1 MCKAIKNP
9 ATCGNM
15 KQGGKVNSGR
25 PYGSEIFQ
33 TGRAPVLLYQKGKGN
48 TMIYQEELNA
58 IREAVDNLE
67 GLQAEEQDTM
77 EEMGINQ
84 AFDTIETLT
93 GIVAKVKAAGMEK
106 PDLQDAKRGLVYDL
120 EAIAHKII
128 VKAGRYWRTDIDD
141 FSATSD
147 FTDEIIGSA
156 FDLISSI
163 ADAKA
168 ALIATMQ
175 AAGTDQEGGKA

>member
-1 MCKAIKNP
+1 
-9 ATCGNM
+9 
-15 KQGGKVNSGR
+15 
-25 PYGSEIFQ
+25 
-33 TGRAPVLLYQKGKGN
+33 
-48 TMIYQEELNA
+48 MIYQEELNA

-67 GLQAEEQDTM
+67 GLQAEEPDTM
-77 EEMGINQ
+77 EEIAGNQ
-84 AFDTIETLT
+84 AFDIIENLT
-93 GIVAKVKAAGMEK
+93 AIVKKVKAAGMEK

-147 FTDEIIGSA
+147 FTAEIIGSA

-163 ADAKA
+163 ADARA